1 MFSTLPAEATKNV
14 GVIDRDKVL
23 TYLTPFWAPLCTADE
38 NGRKT
43 KKNDLF
49 FVLED
54 MEIDAKEAH
63 GKCNTYMVIVL
74 AYGQSVITERKSVR
88 DLAAKLLN
96 SMPSTYDTVYV
107 VCDRYGE
114 ASINSVECQTC
125 GYGEKCIF

>member
-1 MFSTLPAEATKNV
+1 MFSTLPAEATKNA

-38 NGRKT
+38 NRRKT

-63 GKCNTYMVIVL
+63 GKCSTYMVIVL
-74 AYGQSVITERKSVR
+74 AYGQSVITERK
-88 DLAAKLLN
+88 
-96 SMPSTYDTVYV
+96 TVN
-107 VCDRYGE
+107 E
-114 ASINSVECQTC
+114 I
-125 GYGEKCIF
+125 